1 MRPAG
6 DSGSAKTVLAA
17 FSVEHRPRAPVAQ
30 KVLPSGDYPGLEAIA
45 IEYVAEVDLSVTH
58 ACLAV
63 PGPVSSCGAVSK
75 SEVSRICQGLDEQA
89 DAFRNRPLEGRYS
102 YLWLDAKVEKVRH
115 GGRVVRKALVLA

>member
-63 PGPVSSCGAVSK
+63 PGPVSSCGA
-75 SEVSRICQGLDEQA
+75 GLEERGLA
-89 DAFRNRPLEGRYS
+89 DLPGPGR
-102 YLWLDAKVEKVRH
+102 A
-115 GGRVVRKALVLA
+115 GRRLSQPAARGTLLLPVA